1 MSMAANKKI
10 ILKGGAR
17 ADNVIW
23 AVAGASYFG
32 AGSYFQGNIL
42 GATSAVFITGSAIDG
57 RVLVQTAVT
66 LQMTTVTKPN

>member
-17 ADNVIW
+17 ADDVIW

-42 GATSAVFITGSAIDG
+42 SATSAVFYH
-57 RVLVQTAVT
+57 
-66 LQMTTVTKPN
+66 